1 MILKIRIIPNAKRT
15 EIVSRL
21 GSILRIK
28 VAAPPRENKANR
40 LLIRYLADFFEVKTS
55 HIYLRR
61 GERGREK
68 IIEVEGRSE
77 EELEQSLESVP

>member
-28 VAAPPRENKANR
+28 VAAPPMENKANR

-61 GERGREK
+61 GLRGREK
-68 IIEVEGRSE
+68 IIEIEGRSE